1 MPARPSP
8 RRAWRAAGVQ
18 VRSAVAATVLLGLLV
33 VAGSGLGLLV
43 LRDSLYEAVE
53 ASGSVQA
60 RLVRLSVTGELLR
73 AGPERTDDD
82 AREALDRAVGADDDR
97 GSLVQVVRQDDVVV
111 AASRDVAG
119 LGPLSDARPRVAEVA
134 QERREEPAL
143 GPGRWFATTLGA
155 AADDEYYRVVVLQR
169 GTSAESTLRTAT
181 AIVAVAAPALLVA
194 VAAATWVFVGRSLRP
209 VEAIRRTVEGIG
221 AGHLDG
227 RVPVPDG
234 RDAVARLAETM
245 NAMLARLEASQRAQ
259 RRFVA
264 DASHELR
271 SPVATLRAAAEVWA
285 DHPGTS
291 SPEEFAALVEDESAR
306 LEHLVADLLVLAR
319 ADEGRLAS
327 VRGDVDLDELVGAE
341 AARLRATTALAVRV
355 AAAPARVHGDA
366 AQLARVLRNLTD
378 NAARHARG
386 AVALGVRA
394 EGGQGGMAVLE
405 VADDGPGVPAAER
418 ARVFDRFVRL
428 EEARGRGSGG
438 TGLGLAIVAE
448 LVAAHG
454 GTVEVDD
461 APGGGALFRVRLP
474 VPPTGSPADAAQPPS
489 AASR

>member
-1 MPARPSP
+1 MPERPSP

-18 VRSAVAATVLLGLLV
+18 VRSAVAATVLLGVLV
-33 VAGSGLGLLV
+33 LAGSGLGLLV
-43 LRDSLYEAVE
+43 LRDSLHEAVE

-73 AGPERTDDD
+73 AGPERSDDD

-97 GSLVQVVRQDDVVV
+97 GSLIQVVRQDDVVV

-119 LGPLSDARPRVAEVA
+119 LGPLSDARPRVATVT
-134 QERREEPAL
+134 QERGDVPGL
-143 GPGRWFATTLGA
+143 DGRWFTTTLGA
-155 AADDEYYRVVVLQR
+155 SADDEYYRVVVVQR
-169 GTSAESTLRTAT
+169 GTAAEATLRTAS
-181 AIVAVAAPALLVA
+181 AILAVATPGLLLA

-285 DHPGTS
+285 EHPGTS
-291 SPEEFAALVEDESAR
+291 SPEEFAALVADESAR

-386 AVALGVRA
+386 AVALGVRERDGA
-394 EGGQGGMAVLE
+394 AVLE

-418 ARVFDRFVRL
+418 GRVFGRFVRL

-454 GTVEVDD
+454 GTVEVAD